1 MREAVRRIGI
11 MDRRD
16 FLRLSGAGIGAL
28 FLGGA
33 QTARA
38 KTVWEGKAMLYDA
51 TMCTGCRA
59 CQMACKRENGLPTE
73 SGPDGLYESPRDL
86 SASTRTLIQVAEVEQ
101 TGEWSF
107 IKRQCMHCL
116 HPACVSACPVGALQ
130 QTEHGAVVYQ
140 GERCIGCRYC
150 QVACPFGI
158 PKFEW
163 DKSFPYIQKC
173 DMCVDRLE
181 EGLPPAC
188 ADVCPTGAIMFGDRD
203 SLIAEAERRIS
214 DNPDR
219 YVNHI
224 YGKDEL
230 GGTSVLYLSSVP
242 FEKLGLPDVGSEPV
256 TELSEAIATYGTPGV
271 ALSVAGLLG
280 GLYYWFSN
288 HENDAESET
297 ATSRKEEV

>member
-1 MREAVRRIGI
+1 

-16 FLRLSGAGIGAL
+16 FLKLSGAGVGAL
-28 FLGGA
+28 FLGGE

-38 KTVWEGKAMLYDA
+38 REAWNGKAMLYDA
-51 TMCTGCRA
+51 TKCTGCRA
-59 CQMACKRENGLPTE
+59 CQMACKRENDMPTE
-73 SGPDGLYESPRDL
+73 SGEEELYEKPQSL
-86 SASTRTLIQVAEVEQ
+86 SASTRTLIEVAEVEE
-101 TGEWSF
+101 TGDWSF
-107 IKRQCMHCL
+107 VKKQCMHCL

-130 QTEHGAVVYQ
+130 QTEHGAIIYK

-150 QVACPFGI
+150 QVACPFNI

-163 DKSFPYIQKC
+163 NKTFPYIEKC

-203 SLIAEAERRIS
+203 SLIAEAENRIKN
-214 DNPDR
+214 NPDT
-219 YVNHI
+219 YVDHI

-230 GGTSVLYLSSVP
+230 GGTSVLYLSSIP
-242 FEKLGLPDVGSEPV
+242 FEELGLPDVDSEPV
-256 TELSEAIATYGTPGV
+256 TELSEAIATYGTPSV

-280 GLYYWFSN
+280 GLYYWFSSQ
-288 HENDAESET
+288 EEQAESE
-297 ATSRKEEV
+297 AAHHQEEA

>member
-1 MREAVRRIGI
+1 

-16 FLRLSGAGIGAL
+16 FLKLSGAGVGAL

-38 KTVWEGKAMLYDA
+38 REAWEGKAMLYDA
-51 TMCTGCRA
+51 TMCIGCRA
-59 CQMACKRENGLPTE
+59 CQMACKREGDMPAE
-73 SGPDGLYESPRDL
+73 PGAEGLYEKPRDL
-86 SASTRTLIQVAEVEQ
+86 SASTRTLIEVAEVEQ

-107 IKRQCMHCL
+107 VKKQCMHCL

-130 QTEHGAVVYQ
+130 QTEHGAIVYK

-150 QVACPFGI
+150 QIACPFSI

-163 DKSFPYIQKC
+163 DESFPYIRKC

-181 EGLPPAC
+181 EGLAPAC
-188 ADVCPTGAIMFGDRD
+188 ADVCPTGAIAFGDRD
-203 SLIAEAERRIS
+203 SLIAEAESRIKN
-214 DNPDR
+214 NPDK
-219 YVNHI
+219 YVDHI
-224 YGKDEL
+224 YGKEEL

-242 FEKLGLPDVGSEPV
+242 FEELGLPNVDPEPV
-256 TELSEAIATYGTPGV
+256 TELSEAIATYGTPSV

-288 HENDAESET
+288 QEEYAESEA
-297 ATSRKEEV
+297 ATKHEEEV

>member
-1 MREAVRRIGI
+1 MN
-11 MDRRD
+11 RRD
-16 FLRLSGAGIGAL
+16 FLKLSGAGAGSL

-38 KTVWEGKAMLYDA
+38 REVWDGKAMLYDA
-51 TMCTGCRA
+51 TLCIGCRA
-59 CQMACKRENGLPTE
+59 CQAACRREQGLPAETGE
-73 SGPDGLYESPRDL
+73 ADLHDKPREL
-86 SASTRTLIQVAEVEQ
+86 SASTRTLIKVAEVQQ

-107 IKRQCMHCL
+107 VKRQCMHCL

-130 QTEHGAVVYQ
+130 QTEDGAVVYR

-163 DKSFPYIQKC
+163 DKSFPYIEKC
-173 DMCVDRLE
+173 DFCEDRLG

-188 ADVCPTGAIMFGDRD
+188 ADVCPTGAITFGDRD
-203 SLIAEAERRIS
+203 SLIAEARKRIEE
-214 DNPDR
+214 NPDK
-219 YVNHI
+219 YVDHI
-224 YGKDEL
+224 YGEHEL

-280 GLYYWFSN
+280 GLYYWFSS
-288 HENDAESET
+288 HEHAEAEAAKSH
-297 ATSRKEEV
+297 EEEA